1 MKKDIRTAVVLT
13 SVGAVSGFVFLFVAV
28 FVLGLDQ
35 PSMDGRRGGIGTFI
49 QWFNTPFVWLLD
61 WVTKQNLMASDN
73 LLVGSIGYLIYW
85 AFLGSVISL
94 GTYCLVRQIPSL
106 IHRSRVSRGT

>member
-1 MKKDIRTAVVLT
+1 MRKGATRAFVV
-13 SVGAVSGFVFLFVAV
+13 SCIGGGCAFVFLFVTV

-61 WVTKQNLMASDN
+61 GVTKRNLMASDN

-85 AFLGSVISL
+85 AFWGAVMALG
-94 GTYCLVRQIPSL
+94 GYCLVRLIPSVF
-106 IHRSRVSRGT
+106 HRSNTSQGA

>member
-1 MKKDIRTAVVLT
+1 MKNIRTAVVLT
-13 SVGAVSGFVFLFVAV
+13 VVGAVCGFVFLFVTV

-49 QWFNTPFVWLLD
+49 QLFNTPFVWLLD
-61 WVTKQNLMASDN
+61 SVTKRNIMASDN

-85 AFLGSVISL
+85 AFLGAVIAL
-94 GTYCLVRQIPSL
+94 GGYCLVRLIPSL
-106 IHRSRVSRGT
+106 FHHSNTSQGA